1 MVEVVIALYRHSE
14 AATALR
20 KCAEFSC
27 GESCELLQPHLDG
40 AAAPL
45 AATDDQNGIVTSD
58 GADDLAPPGAVERQA
73 QRGSRRR
80 LQHEQRADAL
90 GGNEHRGQQLLQVW
104 ADTRRAF
111 RRRRIV
117 RAPVRRRDLRE
128 T

>member
-1 MVEVVIALYRHSE
+1 MP
-14 AATALR
+14 
-20 KCAEFSC
+20 
-27 GESCELLQPHLDG
+27 LLPAFAISQSSVSSKLPNSSLVMMSPP
-40 AAAPL
+40 AAPL
-45 AATDDQNGIVTSD
+45 AASDDQNGIVTSD

-73 QRGSRRR
+73 QRLRGSRRR

-128 T
+128 A